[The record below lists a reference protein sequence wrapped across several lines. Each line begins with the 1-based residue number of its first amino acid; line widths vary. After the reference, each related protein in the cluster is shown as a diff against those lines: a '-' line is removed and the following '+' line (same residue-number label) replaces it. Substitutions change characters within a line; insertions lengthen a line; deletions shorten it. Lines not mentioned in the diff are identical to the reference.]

1 MKRVGEGKENMRSPA
16 RRRDVPTP
24 VIGKLSLSHLG
35 IVAVRVEANILL
47 TLGAALVF
55 SALLALVIGA
65 LSLRNTGVYFL
76 MITLAKRARD
86 ESERRGDDAE
96 RGDS

>member
-35 IVAVRVEANILL
+35 IVAVRVEPRAEEAGARE
-47 TLGAALVF
+47 TLRSVLETSLNAEVTTLSAAIREEEAVKEE
-55 SALLALVIGA
+55 
-65 LSLRNTGVYFL
+65 
-76 MITLAKRARD
+76 AKR
-86 ESERRGDDAE
+86 GAE
-96 RGDS
+96 PMDT